1 MGIKIKALPMHQQ
14 GQSMVEYIVVVF
26 FSLMLLLAPL
36 YDPDS
41 GDESFKDFK
50 YAKQKNAAGRNLNAI
65 EALREVIKDNYSG
78 YSYAVSLGEYPTTD
92 DPIAQK
98 IAQMESTLTPI
109 IQQAKPYVGGL
120 GGFSA
125 ESLGFPTEGP
135 GF

>member
-1 MGIKIKALPMHQQ
+1 MRIEIQALPMRQQ

-26 FSLMLLLAPL
+26 FCLMLLLAPL
-36 YDPDS
+36 YDP
-41 GDESFKDFK
+41 GDGDDGFKNFD
-50 YAKQKNAAGRNLNAI
+50 YAKKKNAAGRNLNAI
-65 EALREVIKDNYSG
+65 EALREVVKDNYSG
-78 YSYAVSLGEYPTTD
+78 YSYAVSLSEYPASD

-98 IAQMESTLTPI
+98 IAKMEETLTPI

>member
-1 MGIKIKALPMHQQ
+1 MQEQ

-26 FSLMLLLAPL
+26 FSVMLLLAPM

-41 GDESFKDFK
+41 DDKTFENFE
-50 YAKQKNAAGRNLNAI
+50 YAKRKNAAGRNLNSI
-65 EALREVIKDNYSG
+65 EVVQAVIKDNYSG
-78 YSYAVSLGEYPTTD
+78 YSYAVSLSEYPNSD

-98 IAQMESTLTPI
+98 IAEMERVVTPI
-109 IQQAKPYVGGL
+109 VQQAKPYVGGL